1 MVEQNKNSKNTIKE
15 ITYRVLKASL
25 KATLIYVIYVLV
37 TPMLAP
43 LAELVPDL
51 MSSIESFALIFVA
64 LMFLSDLTQDTI
76 FQYFFN
82 TARQIYIIGY
92 LLLSM
97 GNGVMSLSYDNLSLT
112 VNLTIFYG
120 IAVLLSLLGLARSI
134 LQAIDYMGKK
144 AENEISFQPIQK
156 I

>member
-1 MVEQNKNSKNTIKE
+1 M
-15 ITYRVLKASL
+15 LKASL
-25 KATLIYVIYVLV
+25 KAILIYVIYVLV

>member
-1 MVEQNKNSKNTIKE
+1 MAKENKNSIFKE

-25 KATLIYVIYVLV
+25 KTILIYVIYILI

-43 LAELVPDL
+43 ITEILPDL
-51 MSSIESFALIFVA
+51 MSSIEAFAIIFVA
-64 LMFLSDLTQDTI
+64 LMFLSDLTENTI

-82 TARQIYIIGY
+82 TAKQIYIIGY

-97 GNGVMSLSYDNLSLT
+97 GDGVMSLSYESLSLT

-120 IAVLLSLLGLARSI
+120 IAILLSLLGLARSI
-134 LQAIDYMGKK
+134 LQAIEYMGKK
-144 AENEISFQPIQK
+144 AEKEVIIQSVQK

>member
-1 MVEQNKNSKNTIKE
+1 MVEQDKNNKKTIKE

-25 KATLIYVIYVLV
+25 KTILIYVIYVLV

-43 LAELVPDL
+43 LTEMVPDL
-51 MSSIESFALIFVA
+51 MSTVEFFAVIFVV
-64 LMFLSDLTQDTI
+64 LMFLSDLTKDTI

-97 GNGVMSLSYDNLSLT
+97 GDGVMSLSYDNFSLT

-144 AENEISFQPIQK
+144 VEKEIIFQPIQK
-156 I
+156 V

>member
-1 MVEQNKNSKNTIKE
+1 MIEQNKNTKNTLKE

-25 KATLIYVIYVLV
+25 KVLLIYVIYILV

-43 LAELVPDL
+43 LFEMVPDL
-51 MSSIESFALIFVA
+51 MSSIESFVIIFVV
-64 LMFLSDLTQDTI
+64 LMVLSDLSQNTI
-76 FQYFFN
+76 LHHFFN
-82 TARQIYIIGY
+82 TARSLYIIGY

-97 GNGVMSLSYDNLSLT
+97 GDGVMSLSYESLSLT

-134 LQAIDYMGKK
+134 LQAIEYMNKK
-144 AENEISFQPIQK
+144 AEKEVSFQSIQNF
-156 I
+156 

>member
-1 MVEQNKNSKNTIKE
+1 MVEQNKNNKNTIRE

-25 KATLIYVIYVLV
+25 KAILIYVIYVLV

-43 LAELVPDL
+43 LTEMVPDL
-51 MSSIESFALIFVA
+51 ISSIESFMLIFVV

-97 GNGVMSLSYDNLSLT
+97 GDGVMSLSYDNLSLT

-144 AENEISFQPIQK
+144 TENELNFQPIQK

>member
-1 MVEQNKNSKNTIKE
+1 MVEQNNNKNTIRE
-15 ITYRVLKASL
+15 ITYRVIKASL
-25 KATLIYVIYVLV
+25 KAILIYVIYVLV
-37 TPMLAP
+37 SPMLAP
-43 LAELVPDL
+43 LAEMVPDL
-51 MSSIESFALIFVA
+51 MSSIESFALIFVV

-97 GNGVMSLSYDNLSLT
+97 GDGVMSLSYDNLSLT

-134 LQAIDYMGKK
+134 LQAVEYMGKK
-144 AENEISFQPIQK
+144 AENEINFQPIQK

>member
-1 MVEQNKNSKNTIKE
+1 MAKKNKNSIFKE

-25 KATLIYVIYVLV
+25 KTILIYVIYILI

-43 LAELVPDL
+43 ITEILPDL
-51 MSSIESFALIFVA
+51 MSSIEAFAIIFVA
-64 LMFLSDLTQDTI
+64 LMFLSDLTENTI

-82 TARQIYIIGY
+82 TAKQIYIIGY

-97 GNGVMSLSYDNLSLT
+97 GDGVMSLSYESLSLT

-120 IAVLLSLLGLARSI
+120 IAILLSLLGLARSI
-134 LQAIDYMGKK
+134 LQAIEYMGKK
-144 AENEISFQPIQK
+144 AEKEAIIQPVKK

>member
-1 MVEQNKNSKNTIKE
+1 MVDENKNSTIKE

-25 KATLIYVIYVLV
+25 KTILIYVIYILV

-43 LAELVPDL
+43 ITEIVPDL
-51 MSSIESFALIFVA
+51 MGSIEAFVIIFVA
-64 LMFLSDLTQDTI
+64 LMFLSDVTENTI

-97 GNGVMSLSYDNLSLT
+97 GDGSISLSYESLSLT
-112 VNLTIFYG
+112 INLTIFYG

-134 LQAIDYMGKK
+134 LQAVEYMGKK
-144 AENEISFQPIQK
+144 AEKEAMVQPIQK

>member
-1 MVEQNKNSKNTIKE
+1 MVEQNKNTKNTVKE

-25 KATLIYVIYVLV
+25 KVLLIYVIYVLV

-43 LAELVPDL
+43 LAEMVPDF
-51 MSSIESFALIFVA
+51 MSSIELFVIIFVV
-64 LMFLSDLTQDTI
+64 LMVLSDLTQNTI

-82 TARQIYIIGY
+82 TARQLYIIGY

-97 GNGVMSLSYDNLSLT
+97 GDGVMSLSYEGLSLT

-134 LQAIDYMGKK
+134 LQAIEYMGNK
-144 AENEISFQPIQK
+144 AEKEVSFQPIHK

>member
-25 KATLIYVIYVLV
+25 KAILIYVIYVLV
-37 TPMLAP
+37 SPMLVP

>member
-1 MVEQNKNSKNTIKE
+1 MVDENKNSTIKE

-25 KATLIYVIYVLV
+25 KTILIYVIYILV

-43 LAELVPDL
+43 ITEIVPDL
-51 MSSIESFALIFVA
+51 MGSIEAFVIIFVA
-64 LMFLSDLTQDTI
+64 LMFLSDLTEKTI

-82 TARQIYIIGY
+82 AARQIYIIGY

-97 GNGVMSLSYDNLSLT
+97 GDGVMSLSYESLSLT
-112 VNLTIFYG
+112 INLTILYG

-134 LQAIDYMGKK
+134 LQAIEYMGKK
-144 AENEISFQPIQK
+144 AEKEALVQPIQK

>member
-1 MVEQNKNSKNTIKE
+1 MVEENKNSIVRE
-15 ITYRVLKASL
+15 VTYRVLKASL
-25 KATLIYVIYVLV
+25 KAILIYVIYILV
-37 TPMLAP
+37 TPMLTP
-43 LAELVPDL
+43 INQIVPDF
-51 MSSIESFALIFVA
+51 MSSIESFVIIFVA

-76 FQYFFN
+76 YQYFFN

-92 LLLSM
+92 LLVSM
-97 GNGVMSLSYDNLSLT
+97 GDGVMSLSYESLSLT

-134 LQAIDYMGKK
+134 LQAIDYMSKK
-144 AENEISFQPIQK
+144 AEKEVIIQPIQK

>member
-1 MVEQNKNSKNTIKE
+1 MVEQNKNNKNAIKE
-15 ITYRVLKASL
+15 ITYRILKASL
-25 KATLIYVIYVLV
+25 KAILIYVIYVLV

-43 LAELVPDL
+43 LTEMVPDL
-51 MSSIESFALIFVA
+51 MSSIEAFAIIFVV

-76 FQYFFN
+76 FQHFFN

-97 GNGVMSLSYDNLSLT
+97 GDGVMSLSMENLSLN

-134 LQAIDYMGKK
+134 LQAIEFMGKK
-144 AENEISFQPIQK
+144 AEKEIVFQPIQK

>member
-1 MVEQNKNSKNTIKE
+1 MVDENKNSTIKE

-25 KATLIYVIYVLV
+25 KTILIYVIYILV

-43 LAELVPDL
+43 ITEIVPDL
-51 MSSIESFALIFVA
+51 MGSIEAFVIIFVA
-64 LMFLSDLTQDTI
+64 LMFLSDLTEKTI

-97 GNGVMSLSYDNLSLT
+97 GDGVMSLSYESLSLT
-112 VNLTIFYG
+112 INLTILYG

-134 LQAIDYMGKK
+134 LQAIEYMGKK
-144 AENEISFQPIQK
+144 SEKEALVQPIQK

>member
-1 MVEQNKNSKNTIKE
+1 MVEQNKNSKTTIKE
-15 ITYRVLKASL
+15 IAYRVLKASL
-25 KATLIYVIYVLV
+25 KAILIYVIYVLV

>member
-1 MVEQNKNSKNTIKE
+1 
-15 ITYRVLKASL
+15 
-25 KATLIYVIYVLV
+25 
-37 TPMLAP
+37 MLAP
-43 LAELVPDL
+43 LTEMVPDL
-51 MSSIESFALIFVA
+51 MSSIEAFAIIFVV

-76 FQYFFN
+76 FQHFFN

-97 GNGVMSLSYDNLSLT
+97 GDGVMSLSMENLSLN

-134 LQAIDYMGKK
+134 LQAIEFMGKK
-144 AENEISFQPIQK
+144 AEKEIVFQPIQK